1 MLRNRTAAG
10 AEVIDTAESVEEMQN
25 EVSREASLMLGR
37 LWNAKRVRL
46 KAEGIASLERVRV
59 EVMKTGV
66 NPNEVIEWIDAEIE
80 RVKEGK

>member
-1 MLRNRTAAG
+1 MLRDWTAAWG
-10 AEVIDTAESVEEMQN
+10 EVIDTAESVEEMQN
-25 EVSREASLMLGR
+25 EVRREASLMLGR

-46 KAEGIASLERVRV
+46 EAEAISSLERVRV
-59 EVMKTGV
+59 ELMKTGV